1 MGLRDIKGL
10 KFKHAMKKLFLFLM
24 IGLSVWSCEE
34 EDLPANNCIQVK
46 LIMEVCGNAILQV
59 VDPAYY
65 DIAEDSW
72 QKSNGDILTHVFSTN
87 LACQPTPYPADGSV
101 FNIKVESQMPQTFAA
116 CGVCQ
121 ALLPE
126 SPETFHWVSIQTDC
140 ATSEPVLD

>member
-72 QKSNGDILTHVFSTN
+72 QKSNGDVLTHVFSTN
-87 LACQPTPYPADGSV
+87 LACQPTPYPTDGSI
-101 FNIKVESQMPQTFAA
+101 FFIKLESQMPQTF
-116 CGVCQ
+116 CLINCQ
-121 ALLPE
+121 ALLAE

-140 ATSEPVLD
+140 VTTEPAFD